1 MRILYSHRVQS
12 RDGQGVHIDELVR
25 ALRAAGHTVNMVGP
39 SFYEKGGDGA
49 GSALVGLARRIAPAT
64 AAWAELAY
72 DYQAYRRLK
81 HAHRVFKPDLIYERC
96 NLFFSAGAR
105 VARETGTLFY
115 LEVNSPLAQER
126 MEHGGLKLAARAAR
140 LEMEVWRAADRVLP
154 VTAVLADILVAA
166 GVQPAQ
172 VSVIPNGVD
181 LSRFPPRGPRPA
193 DKPISL
199 GFVGF
204 VRAWHGLDR
213 VITGMAGNPGGPP
226 VTLTIVGDGP
236 ARAELEA
243 LAQQLNIA
251 DRVGFT
257 GVVPPEKVAPL
268 VAEFDIALQPQATPY
283 ASPLK
288 IFDYMAAGCA
298 IVAPDQPNIREILE
312 HERTA
317 LLFNPNDSAALW
329 QAISRLID
337 DPALRRRLAVAARAE
352 LEAKD
357 YTWHGNARR
366 IAQWA
371 AGQMAK
377 P

>member
-1 MRILYSHRVQS
+1 M
-12 RDGQGVHIDELVR
+12 
-25 ALRAAGHTVNMVGP
+25 
-39 SFYEKGGDGA
+39 
-49 GSALVGLARRIAPAT
+49 
-64 AAWAELAY
+64 
-72 DYQAYRRLK
+72 
-81 HAHRVFKPDLIYERC
+81 
-96 NLFFSAGAR
+96 
-105 VARETGTLFY
+105 
-115 LEVNSPLAQER
+115 
-126 MEHGGLKLAARAAR
+126 
-140 LEMEVWRAADRVLP
+140 VWRSADRVLP
-154 VTAVLADILVAA
+154 VTGVLRDELVQA
-166 GVQPAQ
+166 GVDPARI
-172 VSVIPNGVD
+172 SVVPNGVVLD
-181 LSRFPPRGPRPA
+181 RYLPRDPLSTDPQAPLV
-193 DKPISL
+193 L

-204 VRAWHGLDR
+204 VRSWHGLDAVVTAIADQAGAGVGDR
-213 VITGMAGNPGGPP
+213 KLCLTVI
-226 VTLTIVGDGP
+226 GDGP
-236 ARAELEA
+236 ARAELE
-243 LAQQLNIA
+243 QQARRLGVSEQV
-251 DRVGFT
+251 RFT
-257 GVVPPEKVAPL
+257 GVVEH
-268 VAEFDIALQPQATPY
+268 AEVPAMLRGFDIALQPKVVAY

-337 DPALRRRLAVAARAE
+337 DPALRQRLAVAARAE